1 MLSSQGKQT
10 TILVGRTDR
19 LRAWWRLQ
27 DPYTVGGVAL
37 LLLIIL
43 VSGARQALAHVSI
56 GWRSSAPI
64 IIVATARPDVGLLG
78 TKSRGGP
85 VPTPAL
91 PTPEVAA
98 DAERG
103 AALALP
109 TQSPAGAAP
118 ETAPARDYAAEA
130 QQAINASVPA
140 NAELH
145 QNPGGSY
152 LQAPGSL
159 VKYDIDASGN
169 VTNVRLPGADVAP
182 AAGSELPSE
191 QKVYLNPAD
200 PADAAAIAA
209 AAAAQQLV
217 PTVAH
222 PCASRAGC
230 RR

>member
-1 MLSSQGKQT
+1 MT
-10 TILVGRTDR
+10 TKTTVHLGGLPWRV
-19 LRAWWRLQ
+19 RLQ
-27 DPYTVGGVAL
+27 LLARQVDLYQAGAL
-37 LLLIIL
+37 LLIVLLIGGAL
-43 VSGARQALAHVSI
+43 ARQALAHVSI
-56 GWRSSAPI
+56 GWRTAPI
-64 IIVATARPDVGLLG
+64 IIVATARPDAGLFRASG
-78 TKSRGGP
+78 HDM
-85 VPTPAL
+85 PTPPL
-91 PTPEVAA
+91 PTVWPTEAPEPIGVA
-98 DAERG
+98 

-145 QNPGGSY
+145 QDPGGSY

-209 AAAAQQLV
+209 AAGAQQLV

-222 PCASRAGC
+222 PCASRRGC